1 MKQSLE
7 DVAKLAGV
15 STATVSRALRDLE
28 SVKPETKQ
36 RVRRIAA
43 ELGYVTSPFATTLA
57 TGLTRTVGI
66 MTPWVNR
73 WFFSN
78 VIEGAERTLR
88 ASGMDAL
95 LYTFWETD
103 TQQRPRLDLNV
114 LRRRVDAVLVLGLPL
129 KASEVE
135 DLESLGVPLVFVG
148 TGHAQHLTVRVD
160 DALVAKLAMA
170 HLIELGHRKIGHL
183 SGTIEEA
190 LSWSPPRV
198 RRDTWRRELGNIGIE
213 APDSWCANGDFKR
226 AVGRQAAAELLD
238 RAPELT
244 AIFCSSDDMAIGA
257 YEEIQHR
264 GLVPGRDVSL
274 VGVDGTETGELLGVT
289 TIAQDPVAQ
298 GEAAARCLLGYLAG
312 QATASEILGDLTLIP
327 RGSSG
332 PPTLQNP

>member
-36 RVRRIAA
+36 RIRKIAA

-66 MTPWVNR
+66 LTPWVNR

-129 KASEVE
+129 RASEVQ

-148 TGHAQHLTVRVD
+148 TGHTKHLTVRVD
-160 DALVAKLAMA
+160 DALVARLAMD
-170 HLIELGHRKIGHL
+170 HLIGLGHRNIGHL
-183 SGTIEEA
+183 SGRIEKA

-198 RRDTWRRELGNIGIE
+198 RRDAWRRALEDIGLE
-213 APDSWCANGDFKR
+213 PRNSWCANGDFKR
-226 AVGRQAAAELLD
+226 AMGRQATADLLD

-257 YEEIQHR
+257 FEEIRHR
-264 GLVPGRDVSL
+264 GLIPGQDISV

-298 GEAAARCLLGYLAG
+298 GEAAARCLLSHLAG
-312 QATASEILGDLTLIP
+312 QETAGEVLGDLTLIP
-327 RGSSG
+327 RISTG
-332 PPTLQNP
+332 PPVL